1 MYSEFGHLAAR
12 LIRGKKRVPADGRGT
27 CVGSWDAFIYFP
39 LNKNALLNERLFWY
53 ADLLS

>member
-27 CVGSWDAFIYFP
+27 CVGSWDAFIYFVVIKRV
-39 LNKNALLNERLFWY
+39 LAISLRKN
-53 ADLLS
+53 